1 VSPASSV
8 SSNDSVP
15 AVLPRAT
22 LLGQR
27 YRGGGGHKP
36 TTSSVSTHIFPN
48 EYSIPTIPLP
58 PSSPSI
64 HGGLKLPESPP
75 RFRRRDVPVTGNES
89 ADSTPTKSPGGTT
102 RDSSVRF
109 ALPDDIDGSLQ
120 FPMTSTPN
128 PTSRTQQLLD
138 QEANAYDSVKSFMSA
153 YNTPSSPPRTAA
165 SRFRR
170 TQQTPAAQKDSPSKL
185 LRTLSRAT
193 TATPSTIP
201 PLDQSSYKTPAS
213 VFQTPG
219 FSIEEEEEGE
229 ISLDEADKTLDSI
242 LESTEDAS
250 SRIRRVLDES
260 RLQRAIRQGN
270 SPASTQEVSVRSGVE
285 SPPAREVE
293 MSVWGEKSFFRR
305 MAKKAPGGWAFTPQ
319 PKLGRIIDV
328 HEEERTEEP
337 VQVYSV

>member
-1 VSPASSV
+1 MSSV

-15 AVLPRAT
+15 ALLPRAT

-27 YRGGGGHKP
+27 YRGGGHKP
-36 TTSSVSTHIFPN
+36 TTSSGSTHIFPN

-58 PSSPSI
+58 PSSPRI
-64 HGGLKLPESPP
+64 HEGLKQPESPP
-75 RFRRRDVPVTGNES
+75 RFRRRDVPAGNQS

-109 ALPDDIDGSLQ
+109 ALPEDIDESLQ
-120 FPMTSTPN
+120 FPLTSTPN
-128 PTSRTQQLLD
+128 PTSRTQQSLD

-170 TQQTPAAQKDSPSKL
+170 TQQQTPAVQVDSPSKL

-193 TATPSTIP
+193 TSTPSSIAP
-201 PLDQSSYKTPAS
+201 FDQSSYNTPAS
-213 VFQTPG
+213 IFQTPG
-219 FSIEEEEEGE
+219 LSIQEEEEEE
-229 ISLDEADKTLDSI
+229 EELSLDEADKTLDSI

-250 SRIRRVLDES
+250 SRIRRVLDQS

-270 SPASTQEVSVRSGVE
+270 SPASTQEVSIRSIE
-285 SPPAREVE
+285 SPPPREVE

-328 HEEERTEEP
+328 HEEERTEEH
-337 VQVYSV
+337 VEVYKL

>member
-1 VSPASSV
+1 MSSV
-8 SSNDSVP
+8 SSNDSIP
-15 AVLPRAT
+15 ALPPRAT

-27 YRGGGGHKP
+27 YRGGGHKP
-36 TTSSVSTHIFPN
+36 TTSSGSTHIFPN

-64 HGGLKLPESPP
+64 HEGLKQPESPP
-75 RFRRRDVPVTGNES
+75 RFRRREAPAGNQS

-109 ALPDDIDGSLQ
+109 ALPEDIDESLQ
-120 FPMTSTPN
+120 FPLTSTPN

-165 SRFRR
+165 SRFQR
-170 TQQTPAAQKDSPSKL
+170 TQQQTPAIQMDSPSKL

-193 TATPSTIP
+193 TSTPSTIA
-201 PLDQSSYKTPAS
+201 PLDQSSYNTPAS
-213 VFQTPG
+213 IFQTPG
-219 FSIEEEEEGE
+219 LSIEEEEEE
-229 ISLDEADKTLDSI
+229 ELSLDEADKTLDSI
-242 LESTEDAS
+242 LESTEDTS
-250 SRIRRVLDES
+250 SRIRRVLDQS

-270 SPASTQEVSVRSGVE
+270 SPASTQEVSIRSIE
-285 SPPAREVE
+285 SPPPREVE

-328 HEEERTEEP
+328 HEEEKTEEH
-337 VQVYSV
+337 VEVCNL

>member
-1 VSPASSV
+1 VSSV

-15 AVLPRAT
+15 ALLPRPT

-27 YRGGGGHKP
+27 YRGGGHKP
-36 TTSSVSTHIFPN
+36 TTSSGSTHIFPN

-64 HGGLKLPESPP
+64 HEGLKQPESPP
-75 RFRRRDVPVTGNES
+75 RFRRREAPAENQS

-109 ALPDDIDGSLQ
+109 ALPEDLDGSLQ
-120 FPMTSTPN
+120 FPLTSTPN

-170 TQQTPAAQKDSPSKL
+170 TQQQTPAIQMDSPSKL

-193 TATPSTIP
+193 SSTPSTIA
-201 PLDQSSYKTPAS
+201 PLDQSSYNTPVS
-213 VFQTPG
+213 ILQTPG
-219 FSIEEEEEGE
+219 LSIEEEEEE
-229 ISLDEADKTLDSI
+229 EEEELSMDEADKTLDSI

-250 SRIRRVLDES
+250 SRIRRVLDQS
-260 RLQRAIRQGN
+260 RRQRAIRQGN
-270 SPASTQEVSVRSGVE
+270 SPASTQEVSIRSIE
-285 SPPAREVE
+285 SPPPREVE
-293 MSVWGEKSFFRR
+293 MSVWGEKSFFQR

-319 PKLGRIIDV
+319 PKFGRILHV
-328 HEEERTEEP
+328 HEEEKTVEHVE
-337 VQVYSV
+337 VYHL